1 LASPKSILQH
11 VLVLVL
17 CGVILGGDDQTAPL
31 PGAPVD
37 GFHDVDELLLVLQRP
52 VDLIIVSRAQIN
64 HHVLQKR
71 RRRMK
76 EVSEDPYKHTMT
88 RGERVK
94 PMAGGEREGRRQV
107 LPYCGRKT

>member
-1 LASPKSILQH
+1 
-11 VLVLVL
+11 
-17 CGVILGGDDQTAPL
+17 
-31 PGAPVD
+31 
-37 GFHDVDELLLVLQRP
+37 
-52 VDLIIVSRAQIN
+52 
-64 HHVLQKR
+64 VLQKR